1 LFSTWELYKNGL
13 PFLNNTTEE
22 GKILP
27 IKQKGECEKQPN
39 KSKKHIIENDD
50 GYVPFCGLFILMF
63 KFYKFAVL
71 HKISQAVKK

>member
-1 LFSTWELYKNGL
+1 MFSTWELYKNGL

-27 IKQKGECEKQPN
+27 IKQKRSAKNSPI
-39 KSKKHIIENDD
+39 KARKHITENDD
-50 GYVPFCGLFILMF
+50 GYVPFAVYLFLMF